1 MEPTFHL
8 EGIIRSK
15 EDMEDFEG
23 PLNLILMLLSKN
35 KIAIEDIKISEIL
48 DQYLE
53 QLAQMESLDLE
64 MASGFVQM
72 ASHLLYIKTK
82 MLLSTQE
89 EVSEL
94 QLLME
99 ALSSLKARDVYSS
112 IKQVT
117 EVFAEKTEQGIL
129 LCTKMPEP
137 IKGVAQYK
145 YRHEPHELLSALLN
159 AVTRGKV
166 APEEDADETEL
177 RRRIVPQKIVYNVQ
191 EKGRQIMRTLIEKAS
206 VKLSELYEKSQSR
219 SEIVATFISTLEL
232 CSMGNLR
239 LSMADGEIVLKYVAG
254 SEDSIKINNEQDFAN
269 NGE

>member
-35 KIAIEDIKISEIL
+35 KIAIEDIKISDIL
-48 DQYLE
+48 NQYLE
-53 QLAQMESLDLE
+53 HLATLESLDLE
-64 MASGFVQM
+64 VASEFVQM

-82 MLLSTQE
+82 MLLNTHE
-89 EVSEL
+89 EGSEL

-99 ALSSLKARDVYSS
+99 ALSNLRARDVYSS

-117 EVFAEKTEQGIL
+117 GDFAERTELGIL
-129 LCTKMPEP
+129 LCTKPPEP
-137 IKGVAQYK
+137 IRGVVQYK
-145 YRHEPHELLSALLN
+145 YRHEPHELLSALFN
-159 AVTRGKV
+159 AVTRGK
-166 APEEDADETEL
+166 ASFEEEPDETEL
-177 RRRIVPQKIVYNVQ
+177 RRRIMPQKIVFNVQ
-191 EKGRQIMRTLIEKAS
+191 EKGRQIIGVLMERTS
-206 VKLSELYEKSQSR
+206 VKLSEFYEKSQSR

-239 LSMADGEIVLKYVAG
+239 LSMADGEIVLNYVEG
-254 SEDSIKINNEQDFAN
+254 SADSIKINNEQDFAN
-269 NGE
+269 NGD